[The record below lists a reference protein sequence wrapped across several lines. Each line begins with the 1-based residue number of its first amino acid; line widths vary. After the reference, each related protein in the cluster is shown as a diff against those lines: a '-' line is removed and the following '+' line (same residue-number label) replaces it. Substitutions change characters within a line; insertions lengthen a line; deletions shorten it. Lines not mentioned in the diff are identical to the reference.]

1 MALNQ
6 VGARR
11 SLSKAGP
18 NWRPGQGVGRP
29 FGAVRLAAGL
39 APIAAIAIGLA
50 VGLGPGPARGQ
61 LVNPVPPYQSR
72 LTMQNGGVNTALTV
86 HRNAFGKPCL
96 DIEAASRAHVINP
109 DVYDNVV
116 SIENKCSI
124 TIRVKICYF
133 NTDSCINV
141 EVMGRQRKDATL
153 GVRPH
158 MQYFK
163 YSFQEKF

>member
-1 MALNQ
+1 MALNRT
-6 VGARR
+6 GARR
-11 SLSKAGP
+11 LLLETGP
-18 NWRPGQGVGRP
+18 NRRSVLGGSRSSHLIRAAWPMALLGVIVAAFAP
-29 FGAVRLAAGL
+29 EPVRA
-39 APIAAIAIGLA
+39 
-50 VGLGPGPARGQ
+50 Q
-61 LVNPVPPYQSR
+61 LVNPVTPYQSR
-72 LTMQNGGVNTALTV
+72 LTIQNGGVNAALTV
-86 HRNAFGKPCL
+86 HRNPFGKPCL

-116 SIENKCSI
+116 SIENRCSL

-141 EVMGRQRKDATL
+141 EVMGGQRKDAIL